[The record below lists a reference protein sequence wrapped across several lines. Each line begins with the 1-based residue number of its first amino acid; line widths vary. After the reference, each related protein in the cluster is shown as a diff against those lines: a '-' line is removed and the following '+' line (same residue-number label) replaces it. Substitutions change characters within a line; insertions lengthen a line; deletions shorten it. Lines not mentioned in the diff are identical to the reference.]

1 MARKERAELVVDE
14 DTAELGV
21 GNEEG
26 VMGGVEVVDVAVVAV
41 VVDVAAAVLGTER
54 VVEGVV
60 RVEEVVAETVEVDKV
75 AELLVVAE
83 GMVRE
88 VVEVASR
95 SNTQSN
101 CIPSCLNTRM
111 TGSPRMN
118 RRLSAGMEN
127 GTHSRAVATA
137 AVEVADS
144 AAWGAM
150 VEEDDRGLA
159 SRASCESDFRAPERA
174 PLRDQ

>member
-1 MARKERAELVVDE
+1 VK
-14 DTAELGV
+14 
-21 GNEEG
+21 EEG
-26 VMGGVEVVDVAVVAV
+26 VMGGVEVMAVAME
-41 VVDVAAAVLGTER
+41 VDVAAAVLGT
-54 VVEGVV
+54 VGAVEGVV

-75 AELLVVAE
+75 AELLVAAE
-83 GMVRE
+83 GTGRE
-88 VVEVASR
+88 VGGGASR

-127 GTHSRAVATA
+127 GKHARAVATV

-150 VEEDDRGLA
+150 AEEDDRGLA
-159 SRASCESDFRAPERA
+159 SRASCESDFRVPERA
-174 PLRDQ
+174 PLREQ